1 MKIIVAL
8 RLTQNHYMDVLILS
22 LVFMWVRGVEIREW
36 LLFVTFIHLCIIPLS
51 KCTFYHF
58 DIFKLCHQVHWVDHF
73 TLQWYVSTANAYFFP
88 SLFWYGCRN
97 LSTSRK
103 CAVDSRAGF
112 FFQLTC
118 ESEQNFTSFWFD
130 FIWKLNEICRSS

>member
-22 LVFMWVRGVEIREW
+22 LVFMWVRGVEIWEW
-36 LLFVTFIHLCIIPLS
+36 LLFVTFIHLCIISLS

-88 SLFWYGCRN
+88 VTLLVWLSQFINFKKMRCWITCR
-97 LSTSRK
+97 
-103 CAVDSRAGF
+103 F

-130 FIWKLNEICRSS
+130 FIWKLDEICRSS